1 MQEQGYQAL
10 QQPEQQPEQQTT
22 QQNKKSILYYV
33 HDPMC
38 SWCWAFVPVWETIK
52 QNVPDDMEVRYL
64 LGGLAPD
71 SSEPMPRAMQVAI
84 SGYWKT
90 IMQRVPGT
98 TFNFDFWKKCEPRRS
113 TYPSCRAV
121 IAARKQDA
129 SKEEAMIRAIQEGY
143 YLRAM
148 NPSNDNTL
156 IELASALGLNPVLFE
171 KDLNSPQT
179 QHALLEEINMGQAIG
194 TQGFPSLILKS
205 ATGYRFIALDYNDAN
220 VTLAQL
226 GK

>member
-1 MQEQGYQAL
+1 MEKPVHQPR
-10 QQPEQQPEQQTT
+10 QQVT
-22 QQNKKSILYYV
+22 QQGSKSILYYV

-38 SWCWAFVPVWETIK
+38 SWCWAFVPVWNTIK
-52 QNVPDDMEVRYL
+52 QNLPDNIEVQYL

-71 SSEPMPRAMQVAI
+71 SNEPMPNAMQVAI

-98 TFNFDFWKKCEPRRS
+98 TFNFEFWEKCEPRRS

-129 SKEEAMIRAIQEGY
+129 SKEEAMITAIQEGY

-148 NPSNDNTL
+148 NPSNDSTL
-156 IELASALGLNPVLFE
+156 IELASDLGLNPELFE
-171 KDLNSPQT
+171 KDLNRPET
-179 QHALLEEINMGQAIG
+179 QRALMEEINMGRAIG
-194 TQGFPSLILKS
+194 AQGFPSLILKNAS
-205 ATGYRFIALDYNDAN
+205 GYRFIALDYNDAN
-220 VTLAQL
+220 VTLTQL
-226 GK
+226 G

>member
-1 MQEQGYQAL
+1 MQHAAQHNE
-10 QQPEQQPEQQTT
+10 
-22 QQNKKSILYYV
+22 KSILYYV

-38 SWCWAFVPVWETIK
+38 SWCWAFVPVWSTIK
-52 QNVPDDMEVRYL
+52 QNLPDDIEVRYV

-71 SSEPMPRAMQVAI
+71 SKEPMPSAMQAAI

-98 TFNFDFWKKCEPRRS
+98 TFNFDFWEKCEPRRS

-129 SKEEAMIRAIQEGY
+129 SKEEAMIRVIQEGY

-148 NPSNDNTL
+148 NPSNDATL
-156 IELASALGLNPVLFE
+156 IAMAGELRLNTVQFE
-171 KDLNSPQT
+171 SDLNSPETQQT
-179 QHALLEEINMGQAIG
+179 LMEEISMGQAIG
-194 TQGFPSLILKS
+194 AKGFPSLVLKS
-205 ATGYRFIALDYNDAN
+205 DSGYQFIALDYNDAN
-220 VTLAQL
+220 IALAQL
-226 GK
+226 N

>member
-1 MQEQGYQAL
+1 MEKPVHQPR
-10 QQPEQQPEQQTT
+10 QQVT
-22 QQNKKSILYYV
+22 QQGSKSILYYV

-52 QNVPDDMEVRYL
+52 QNLPDNIEVQYL

-71 SSEPMPRAMQVAI
+71 SNEPMPNAMQVAI

-98 TFNFDFWKKCEPRRS
+98 TFNFEFWEKCEPRRS

-129 SKEEAMIRAIQEGY
+129 SKEEAMITAIQEGY

-148 NPSNDNTL
+148 NPSNDSTL
-156 IELASALGLNPVLFE
+156 IELASDLGLNPELFE
-171 KDLNSPQT
+171 KDLNRPET
-179 QHALLEEINMGQAIG
+179 QRALMEEINMGRAIG
-194 TQGFPSLILKS
+194 AQGFPSLILKNAS
-205 ATGYRFIALDYNDAN
+205 GYRFIALDYNDAN
-220 VTLAQL
+220 VTLTQL
-226 GK
+226 G

>member
-1 MQEQGYQAL
+1 MK
-10 QQPEQQPEQQTT
+10 QPKQQTSSQT
-22 QQNKKSILYYV
+22 KTSTLYYV

-38 SWCWAFVPVWETIK
+38 SWCWAFVPVWNTIK
-52 QNVPDDMEVRYL
+52 QNLPDHIEVQYV

-71 SSEPMPRAMQVAI
+71 SNEPMPSAMQSAI
-84 SGYWKT
+84 RGYWQT

-98 TFNFDFWKKCEPRRS
+98 TFNFDFWEKCEPRRS

-121 IAARKQDA
+121 IAARKQGA
-129 SKEEAMIRAIQEGY
+129 SNEEPMIDAIQEGY

-148 NPSNDNTL
+148 NPSNDSTL
-156 IELASALGLNPVLFE
+156 IELASELGLNPEQFE
-171 KDLNSPQT
+171 KDLKSAET

-194 TQGFPSLILKS
+194 AQGFPSLILKNES
-205 ATGYRFIALDYNDAN
+205 GYRFVALDYNDAN
-220 VTLAQL
+220 VALAQL

>member
-1 MQEQGYQAL
+1 LEKPVHQPR
-10 QQPEQQPEQQTT
+10 QQVT
-22 QQNKKSILYYV
+22 QQGSKSILYYV

-52 QNVPDDMEVRYL
+52 QNLPDNIEVQYL

-71 SSEPMPRAMQVAI
+71 SNEPMPNAMQVAI

-98 TFNFDFWKKCEPRRS
+98 TFNFEFWEKCEPRRS

-129 SKEEAMIRAIQEGY
+129 SKEEAMITAIQEGY

-148 NPSNDNTL
+148 NPSNDSTL
-156 IELASALGLNPVLFE
+156 IELASDLGLNPELFE
-171 KDLNSPQT
+171 KDLNRPET
-179 QHALLEEINMGQAIG
+179 QRALMEEINMGRAIG
-194 TQGFPSLILKS
+194 AQGFPSLILKNAS
-205 ATGYRFIALDYNDAN
+205 GYRFIALDYNDAN
-220 VTLAQL
+220 VTLTQL
-226 GK
+226 G

>member
-1 MQEQGYQAL
+1 MEKPVHQPR
-10 QQPEQQPEQQTT
+10 QQVT
-22 QQNKKSILYYV
+22 QQGSKSILYYV

-52 QNVPDDMEVRYL
+52 QNLPDHIEVQYL

-71 SSEPMPRAMQVAI
+71 SNEPMPNAMQVAI

-98 TFNFDFWKKCEPRRS
+98 TFNFEFWEKCEPRRS

-129 SKEEAMIRAIQEGY
+129 SKEEAMITAIQEGY

-148 NPSNDNTL
+148 NPSNDSTL
-156 IELASALGLNPVLFE
+156 IELASDLGLNPEQFE
-171 KDLNSPQT
+171 KDVNRPET
-179 QHALLEEINMGQAIG
+179 QRALMEEINMGQAIG
-194 TQGFPSLILKS
+194 AQGFPSLILKNAS
-205 ATGYRFIALDYNDAN
+205 GYRFIALDYNDAN
-220 VTLAQL
+220 VTLTQL
-226 GK
+226 G